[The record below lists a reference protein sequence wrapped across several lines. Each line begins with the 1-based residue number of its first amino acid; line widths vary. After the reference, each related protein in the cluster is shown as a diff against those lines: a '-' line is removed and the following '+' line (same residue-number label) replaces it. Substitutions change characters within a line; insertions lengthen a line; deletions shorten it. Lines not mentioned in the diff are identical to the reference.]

1 MANRARDRV
10 AVVIGSDSDL
20 PTIEHCL
27 KTLEDLEVP
36 HELRILSAHRTPD
49 EVREFVSE
57 CESGDVAVIVA
68 GAGMAAHLAG
78 VVASLTTLPVIGVPM
93 PGGAFDGQDAL
104 LSTVQMPGGVPVA
117 TVAVGKS
124 GAVNAGVLAAEII
137 ALSDEKVRARV
148 RADREAR
155 REKAKATDEEN
166 RRRWPGA

>member
-1 MANRARDRV
+1 MTAGKRSSV

-27 KTLEDLEVP
+27 KTLQELDIP
-36 HELRILSAHRTPD
+36 HELRVLSAHRTPD
-49 EVREFVSE
+49 EVREFVGE

-117 TVAVGKS
+117 TVAVGRA
-124 GAVNAGVLAAEII
+124 GAVNAAVLAAEII
-137 ALSDEKVRARV
+137 ALSDDKVRARV
-148 RADREAR
+148 RAHREAQ
-155 REKAKATDEEN
+155 REKVKAKDEKN
-166 RRRWPGA
+166 RRCWPEG

>member
-1 MANRARDRV
+1 MRKQARTRV
-10 AVVIGSDSDL
+10 AVVVGSDSDL

-27 KTLEDLEVP
+27 EALQDLEIP
-36 HELRILSAHRTPD
+36 HELRVLSAHRTPE
-49 EVREFVSE
+49 EVREFVGE

-78 VVASLTTLPVIGVPM
+78 AVASLTTLPVIGVPM

-124 GAVNAGVLAAEII
+124 GAVNAAVLAAEII

-148 RADREAR
+148 RMHREAGR
-155 REKAKATDEEN
+155 QKVKATDEKS
-166 RRRWPGA
+166 RRRWPGG